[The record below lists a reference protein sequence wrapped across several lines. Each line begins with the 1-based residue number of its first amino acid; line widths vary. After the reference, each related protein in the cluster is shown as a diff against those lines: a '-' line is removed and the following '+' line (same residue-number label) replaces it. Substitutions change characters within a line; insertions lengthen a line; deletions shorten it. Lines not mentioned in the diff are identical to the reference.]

1 MAALGFKN
9 VIKYM
14 ESRNMKSVILILF
27 LTSWISPVI
36 ANDVCNCK
44 GHAGV
49 GGPCYAGVGG
59 AQYDGVGGPQ
69 YKGAGG
75 PKYDGVGG
83 PAYDGVG
90 GRVMPVWVALVIPVL
105 VAEIVVQQCV
115 NNEKNLT
122 SSTSG

>member
-90 GRVMPVWVALVIPVL
+90 GACYAGVGGP
-105 VAEIVVQQCV
+105 CY
-115 NNEKNLT
+115 
-122 SSTSG
+122 SGVGGGNSCPAVCK